1 MVQCGADEC
10 RHDHTAG
17 VRLRR
22 RPVGI
27 YEAVHGLEL
36 YAGPGVELEK
46 HENFFVIKL
55 GLEYAFAI
63 ANDWKTGVAFGP
75 GFTKEFNTWA
85 LGISVARRF

>member
-1 MVQCGADEC
+1 
-10 RHDHTAG
+10 
-17 VRLRR
+17 
-22 RPVGI
+22 
-27 YEAVHGLEL
+27 
-36 YAGPGVELEK
+36 VELEK